1 MSAILK
7 TLLKKYDAPARDTT
21 IEYISGSYSNI
32 DIYGV
37 DLLIDNNPFLNI
49 EVQTLSTKSFIDRF
63 RILTIFKRKDRY
75 NSRTIY
81 ITYNYNYT
89 KCFCFCRCMLDPEKM
104 DSINAQYSIY
114 KEDKVYYLFKNEVL
128 YIDDINENSFNL
140 QVLNKFYNEK
150 NDIV

>member
-7 TLLKKYDAPARDTT
+7 TLLKKYDAPARDIT
-21 IEYISGSYSNI
+21 IEYISGCRSNP

-75 NSRTIY
+75 TKDTIY

-89 KCFCFCRCMLDPEKM
+89 KCFCFCRCQLNVEQM
-104 DSINAQYSIY
+104 DTITAQYSIH
-114 KEDKVYYLFKNEVL
+114 KEDSIYYLFKNEVL

-140 QVLNKFYNEK
+140 DVLNKFYNEK

>member
-7 TLLKKYDAPARDTT
+7 TLLKKYDEPARDTT
-21 IEYISGSYSNI
+21 IEYISGSYSNPNKF
-32 DIYGV
+32 GV
-37 DLLIDNNPFLNI
+37 DVLIDNNPFLNI

-75 NSRTIY
+75 TKDTIY

-89 KCFCFCRCMLDPEKM
+89 KCFCFCRCQLNVEQM
-104 DSINAQYSIY
+104 DTITAQYSIHP
-114 KEDKVYYLFKNEVL
+114 EDRIYYLFKNEVL

-140 QVLNKFYNEK
+140 KVLNEFFKLK

>member
-7 TLLKKYDAPARDTT
+7 TLLKKYDEPARDTT
-21 IEYISGSYSNI
+21 IEYISGSYSNPNKF
-32 DIYGV
+32 GV
-37 DLLIDNNPFLNI
+37 DVLIDNNPFLNI

-75 NSRTIY
+75 LTNTIY
-81 ITYNYNYT
+81 ITYNYDYT
-89 KCFCFCRCMLDPEKM
+89 KCFVFCRCQLDPQKM
-104 DSINAQYSIY
+104 DSINARYSAFP
-114 KEDKVYYLFKNEVL
+114 EDKVYYLFKNEVL